1 MTYPQADGSVC
12 RMKTGDDS
20 STRLDCESGFGSAT
34 MVTGTFAFIAASRV
48 VKRIAE
54 GAGKKS

>member
-1 MTYPQADGSVC
+1 
-12 RMKTGDDS
+12 MKTGDDS
-20 STRLDCESGFGSAT
+20 STRMDCSSGFGSAT
-34 MVTGTFAFIAASRV
+34 MVTGTFAFVAASRV